1 MRALSVVGAA
11 LALCL
16 GAPALGAVTQRG
28 EERQPRN
35 IYELIYAFEHTFNNV
50 LKGDELA
57 LFR

>member
-1 MRALSVVGAA
+1 
-11 LALCL
+11 
-16 GAPALGAVTQRG
+16 VTQRG